1 MMVLYFLYVLWILS
15 YDTVMCVEKIFE
27 TSHIS
32 ARDNTGSGRLPFTDD
47 YATVKKVEGLS
58 H

>member
-1 MMVLYFLYVLWILS
+1 
-15 YDTVMCVEKIFE
+15 MCVEKIFE